1 MDIVD
6 YIPFGR
12 ENAVTRAQ
20 LRSRTGIDDRA
31 IRDMIAA
38 ARRDTVILNM
48 QDGKGYFR
56 PLPEEINYV
65 KNFCMKAKYLVINSD
80 IEINC
85 SILKEIK
92 TNIITY
98 GLNHK
103 STVTLSSITDESVL
117 IFVQREFE
125 NMENKAIEVGEYNIK
140 IQKENRTN
148 IHEIMLAFI
157 LNNLNNIKIM
167 DENETK

>member
-1 MDIVD
+1 MSFIGVFLDNKKFQILQKNMNKIDKTLINIKKKSIENVKNVKFDIIV
-6 YIPFGR
+6 IS
-12 ENAVTRAQ
+12 EN
-20 LRSRTGIDDRA
+20 LE
-31 IRDMIAA
+31 
-38 ARRDTVILNM
+38 NF
-48 QDGKGYFR
+48 K
-56 PLPEEINYV
+56 EEINYV

-117 IFVQREFE
+117 IFAQREFK

-167 DENETK
+167 DKNETK

>member
-1 MDIVD
+1 MSFIGVFLDNKKFQILQKNMNKIDKTLINIKKKSIENVKNVKFDIIV
-6 YIPFGR
+6 IS
-12 ENAVTRAQ
+12 EN
-20 LRSRTGIDDRA
+20 LE
-31 IRDMIAA
+31 
-38 ARRDTVILNM
+38 NF
-48 QDGKGYFR
+48 K
-56 PLPEEINYV
+56 EEINYV
-65 KNFCMKAKYLVINSD
+65 KNFCMKA
-80 IEINC
+80 
-85 SILKEIK
+85 ILKEIK

>member
-1 MDIVD
+1 MSKFTDFLNLFMWDSIEDSEEEFNIDKALNDNWKKIDTKVKTH
-6 YIPFGR
+6 
-12 ENAVTRAQ
+12 VT
-20 LRSRTGIDDRA
+20 SVNEEI
-31 IRDMIAA
+31 
-38 ARRDTVILNM
+38 NNF
-48 QDGKGYFR
+48 K
-56 PLPEEINYV
+56 EEINYV

>member
-1 MDIVD
+1 M
-6 YIPFGR
+6 
-12 ENAVTRAQ
+12 
-20 LRSRTGIDDRA
+20 
-31 IRDMIAA
+31 
-38 ARRDTVILNM
+38 
-48 QDGKGYFR
+48 
-56 PLPEEINYV
+56 
-65 KNFCMKAKYLVINSD
+65 
-80 IEINC
+80 
-85 SILKEIK
+85 
-92 TNIITY
+92 
-98 GLNHK
+98 
-103 STVTLSSITDESVL
+103 

>member
-1 MDIVD
+1 MSFIGVFLDNKKFQILQKNMNKID
-6 YIPFGR
+6 KTLINIKKKSI
-12 ENAVTRAQ
+12 ENVKN
-20 LRSRTGIDDRA
+20 
-31 IRDMIAA
+31 
-38 ARRDTVILNM
+38 VENF
-48 QDGKGYFR
+48 K
-56 PLPEEINYV
+56 EEINYV

>member
-1 MDIVD
+1 MSFIGVFLDNKKFQILQKNMNKIV
-6 YIPFGR
+6 IS
-12 ENAVTRAQ
+12 EN
-20 LRSRTGIDDRA
+20 LE
-31 IRDMIAA
+31 
-38 ARRDTVILNM
+38 NF
-48 QDGKGYFR
+48 K
-56 PLPEEINYV
+56 EEINYV